1 MSKNTKTLL
10 AVAGVA
16 AVGYYIWNQN
26 KSKKASFA
34 NAAGGKLSPVP
45 YSATSAYANKM
56 QQQLRGQ
63 F

>member
-1 MSKNTKTLL
+1 MSKNTKNLL
-10 AVAGVA
+10 VVAGVA
-16 AVGYYIWNQN
+16 AVGYYVWMKN
-26 KSKKASFA
+26 KSKTASFA
-34 NAAGGKLSPVP
+34 NATGGRLSPKP